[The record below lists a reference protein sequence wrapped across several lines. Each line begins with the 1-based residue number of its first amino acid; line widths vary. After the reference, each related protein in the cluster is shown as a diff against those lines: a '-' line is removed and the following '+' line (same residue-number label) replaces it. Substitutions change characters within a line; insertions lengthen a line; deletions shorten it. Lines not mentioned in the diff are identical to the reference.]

1 MIKIKNALISVFDKT
16 GLESILDALSK
27 MSVQVYATESTYA
40 YIVEKGYSCKK
51 VEEYTQFPPIL
62 HGRVKTLH
70 PRIFGGILGRT
81 RIASEV
87 EENEKHQITKFDL
100 VCVNLYP
107 FSQAPQK
114 KSLEE
119 KLDLIDIGGVSL
131 LRASGKNYPECVTLS
146 DPSQYEGFLAEYST
160 HEGSITEE
168 FSSQCMIQSFLHTSI
183 YDASIVEEFTNN
195 EVQPLFLK
203 KTQTLRY
210 GENPHQKAHF
220 CQPLSSSFQE
230 TSLPLNCEKLHGK
243 ELSYNNFIDISQGLD
258 LMEEYGQDQP
268 SCIIL
273 KHTNPCGAASADDL
287 QTAYEYAYKCD
298 PVSAFGGVFLFNQE
312 VTPSIAEHIHSIF
325 VDVVC
330 APSYSKEALS
340 ILTKKKN
347 VRILQHMHNDSL
359 PYHLRDAG
367 NGILIQDKDSGLID
381 SLDVVCGKE
390 LSDKEKRD
398 ILFGLQ
404 TIKYVK
410 SNAILICN
418 NLHTLGIGGGQPN
431 RVDSSRLALSR
442 AKERFGNEIHGSIL
456 CSDAFFPF
464 PDSITEAAEYGIG
477 IVVEPGGS
485 INDPKV
491 IEEAKQKGITLVFTG
506 QRHFTH

>member
-27 MSVQVYATESTYA
+27 MSVQMYATESTHA

-114 KSLEE
+114 ESLEE

-146 DPSQYEGFLAEYST
+146 DPSQYEDFLSEYST

-203 KTQTLRY
+203 KTQDTPIWRKSPPK
-210 GENPHQKAHF
+210 GTF
-220 CQPLSSSFQE
+220 LSTTFQ
-230 TSLPLNCEKLHGK
+230 
-243 ELSYNNFIDISQGLD
+243 
-258 LMEEYGQDQP
+258 
-268 SCIIL
+268 
-273 KHTNPCGAASADDL
+273 
-287 QTAYEYAYKCD
+287 
-298 PVSAFGGVFLFNQE
+298 
-312 VTPSIAEHIHSIF
+312 
-325 VDVVC
+325 
-330 APSYSKEALS
+330 
-340 ILTKKKN
+340 
-347 VRILQHMHNDSL
+347 
-359 PYHLRDAG
+359 
-367 NGILIQDKDSGLID
+367 
-381 SLDVVCGKE
+381 
-390 LSDKEKRD
+390 
-398 ILFGLQ
+398 
-404 TIKYVK
+404 
-410 SNAILICN
+410 
-418 NLHTLGIGGGQPN
+418 
-431 RVDSSRLALSR
+431 
-442 AKERFGNEIHGSIL
+442 
-456 CSDAFFPF
+456 FFPRNLF
-464 PDSITEAAEYGIG
+464 APKLQKTSWQRTLLQQFYRYFARSRFNGRIWPRST
-477 IVVEPGGS
+477 IVYYFKTYKSVWRS
-485 INDPKV
+485 
-491 IEEAKQKGITLVFTG
+491 
-506 QRHFTH
+506 